1 MILPVIGAST
11 STMVFSCRNNFAPSS
26 MIFNATSSVTRP
38 SAMKCALRTSTR
50 GLPRESN
57 TSYALKRTCGGHGMS
72 RSKIN
77 DRQTKEMQWMEILL
91 FITRSDIGG
100 DIALFAVVIVVD
112 EDVVGED
119 ASETLVDDEEFD
131 ILFDTVVLVAI
142 TIMIY
147 RSGRCFSF
155 E

>member
-11 STMVFSCRNNFAPSS
+11 STMVFSCRNNLAPSS

-38 SAMKCALRTSTR
+38 SAMKCVLRTSTR

-57 TSYALKRTCGGHGMS
+57 TSYALKRTFGGHGMS
-72 RSKIN
+72 RTRKKATQFVI
-77 DRQTKEMQWMEILL
+77 EEELL
-91 FITRSDIGG
+91 FITRSNTGG
-100 DIALFAVVIVVD
+100 DIALFVVVD